1 MDAQTGIQFL
11 VLLVQQG
18 LADKEDIEKA
28 VEIAGSKSPSAS
40 FDAAQLHF
48 TLRHS
53 QSASGGYL
61 AFAKGTRWLA
71 VLRRDS
77 GRKAFE
83 EAVAEFAKLVGGR
96 P

>member
-1 MDAQTGIQFL
+1 VDAQTGIQFL
-11 VLLVQQG
+11 VLLARQG

-40 FDAAQLHF
+40 FDAAQLAF
-48 TLRHS
+48 VLRHGQAVS
-53 QSASGGYL
+53 NGYL

-83 EAVAEFAKLVGGR
+83 EAVAELVKLVGGR